1 METSDSDDLMDYSIY
16 RIMYRQ
22 AKNNHGIKNAKDVTT
37 QIWETLFDFPSLKTC
52 TRFNRFILDCVDVI
66 WDLVAGIDGRMPRLK
81 LDFECIGICFDP
93 TRHIRSTDSNMDRK
107 EIKYCI
113 WPGLI
118 NIHDNQHI
126 TKAIMCT

>member
-16 RIMYRQ
+16 RIICRQ

-37 QIWETLFDFPSLKTC
+37 QIWETLFDFSSLKTC

-93 TRHIRSTDSNMDRK
+93 TRHIRSTDGYNIKKLRSN
-107 EIKYCI
+107 
-113 WPGLI
+113 
-118 NIHDNQHI
+118 
-126 TKAIMCT
+126 